1 MHGEQLSV
9 EGQQVPTGSAVFFIK
24 PKENES
30 NEIWRNIGWFRK

>member
-1 MHGEQLSV
+1 MHGGQLSV